1 MNVCAIDSGMGLLSE
16 GSPLSWPE
24 TKKLANHVREHAA
37 TQFINLYH
45 RLKDRE
51 NDCLKWGDEV
61 EYMLVYFDHD
71 KKTAQVSL
79 RANDLL
85 PVLQEKERRD
95 PVNVKSLWRPEFGA
109 YMIEGTP
116 GQPYGSLISHFNVV
130 EANMKERRREV
141 TEHLKPG
148 EELLCLTTF
157 PRLGCPN
164 FTHPVYHPHPRDSNM
179 RSLFFPDEATFPG
192 HPRFRT
198 LVRNIRER
206 RGKKVVINVPIFKDK
221 NTASPFAD
229 DFAKLGDDGEAAK
242 AALPDHV
249 YMDSMGFGMG
259 NCCLQVTFQACNIDE
274 ARILYDQLAPV
285 CPIMLALSAASPV
298 FRGYLTERDCRW
310 NVIVSSVDDRTDEE
324 LGLKPLRENKFVIR
338 KSRYS
343 TIECYISGM
352 GEKYNDVK
360 VVYDQEIY
368 NKLRSADIDP
378 LLAQHIAHLF
388 IRDPI
393 SVFSEK
399 IHQNDEEDSDHFENL
414 QSTNWHSM
422 RFKPPPPNS
431 SIGWRVEFRPTEL
444 QLTEFENAAYVVFV
458 VLLTRVI
465 LSYKLNFLIPISKM
479 DENMEAAQRRNA
491 ARTEKFWFRN
501 DVLTCQSPPILGS
514 NLSPGVEHHQ
524 NYLTKMTINEIING
538 KAGEFPGLVPLIR
551 TFLSSMDVDVDT
563 QCTIQQYLNLI
574 QKRASGDLMTTASW
588 IRKFVTTHPDYKQDS
603 VVSERI
609 NYDLLL
615 QMSRIQQGSASGAE
629 LFGTSTSKT
638 KANIP
643 SAILNATGA
652 LPSAAAQH
660 SCKP

>member
-1 MNVCAIDSGMGLLSE
+1 MGLLSE

-24 TKKLANHVREHAA
+24 TKKLADHVREHAV
-37 TQFINLYH
+37 TQFINLYR

-61 EYMLVYFDHD
+61 EYMLVHFDHA
-71 KKTAQVSL
+71 KKTAQVRL
-79 RANDLL
+79 RANEIL
-85 PVLQEKERRD
+85 PLLQEKERRD
-95 PVNVKSLWRPEFGA
+95 PENVKSLWRPEYGA

-116 GQPYGSLISHFNVV
+116 GQPYGSLISHFNIV
-130 EANMKERRREV
+130 EANMKIRRAEV
-141 TEHLKPG
+141 AELLKQD

-157 PRLGCPN
+157 PRLGCPG
-164 FTHPVYHPHPRDSNM
+164 FTSPMHQPRPKDGNN
-179 RSLFFPDEATFPG
+179 RSLFFPDEATFAG
-192 HPRFRT
+192 HPRFNT

-221 NTASPFAD
+221 NTPSPFVE
-229 DFAKLGDDGEAAK
+229 DFTKLGDDGEAAR

-249 YMDSMGFGMG
+249 YMDAMGFGMG
-259 NCCLQVTFQACNIDE
+259 SCCLQVTFQACNISE

-285 CPIMLALSAASPV
+285 CPIMLALSAASPA

-310 NVIVSSVDDRTDEE
+310 NVIVGSVDDRTDEE

-343 TIECYISGM
+343 TIECYISEM

-360 VVYDQEIY
+360 VVYDQDIY

-378 LLAQHIAHLF
+378 LLAQHVAHLF

-399 IHQNDEEDSDHFENL
+399 VHQNDEEDSDHFENL

-422 RFKPPPPNS
+422 RFKPPPPKS

-444 QLTEFENAAYVVFV
+444 QMTEFENAAYVVFV

-465 LSYKLNFLIPISKM
+465 LSYKLNFLIPISKV
-479 DENMEAAQRRNA
+479 DENMEAAQKRDA
-491 ARTEKFWFRN
+491 VRTQKFWFRS
-501 DVLTCQSPPILGS
+501 DILTCMSPPILS
-514 NLSPGVEHHQ
+514 ASLSPGADHHY
-524 NYLTKMTINEIING
+524 YLTQMSINEIVNG
-538 KAGEFPGLVPLIR
+538 KTGEFPGLIPLIR
-551 TFLSSMDVDVDT
+551 MFVSSMDVDVDT

-574 QKRASGDLMTTASW
+574 QKRASGDLLTAASW
-588 IRKFVTTHPDYKQDS
+588 MRKFITTHPEYKQDS

-609 NYDLLL
+609 NYDLLQ
-615 QMSRIQQGSASGAE
+615 QMSKIQQGSVGCPE
-629 LFGTSTSKT
+629 LFGTSRSKT
-638 KANIP
+638 RANIP
-643 SAILNATGA
+643 SAILNATASSSGR
-652 LPSAAAQH
+652 P
-660 SCKP
+660 

>member
-1 MNVCAIDSGMGLLSE
+1 MGLLSE

-24 TKKLANHVREHAA
+24 TKKLANHVREHAV
-37 TQFINLYH
+37 TQFINLYR

-51 NDCLKWGDEV
+51 DDCLKWGDEV
-61 EYMLVYFDHD
+61 EYVIVYLDHV

-79 RANDLL
+79 RANEIL
-85 PVLQEKERRD
+85 PALQEKEHRD
-95 PVNVKSLWRPEFGA
+95 PNNVKSLWRPEFGA

-130 EANMKERRREV
+130 EANMKARRAEAIAY
-141 TEHLKPG
+141 LKKG
-148 EELLCLTTF
+148 EEVLCVTTF
-157 PRLGCPN
+157 PRLGCPG
-164 FTHPVYHPHPRDSNM
+164 FTHPVYQPHPKDSNM

-221 NTASPFAD
+221 NTPSPFVE
-229 DFAKLGDDGEAAK
+229 DFATLGDDGEAAR

-259 NCCLQVTFQACNIDE
+259 NCCLQVTFQACNISE
-274 ARILYDQLAPV
+274 ARVLYDQLAPV

-343 TIECYISGM
+343 TIECYISEL

-360 VVYDQEIY
+360 VVYDQDIY
-368 NKLRSADIDP
+368 NRLRSADIDP
-378 LLAQHIAHLF
+378 LLAQHVAHLF

-393 SVFSEK
+393 SLFSEK
-399 IHQNDEEDSDHFENL
+399 VDQNDEEDTDHFENL

-444 QLTEFENAAYVVFV
+444 QMTEFENAAYVVFV

-465 LSYKLNFLIPISKM
+465 LSYKLSFLMPISKV
-479 DENMEAAQRRNA
+479 DQNMEAAQKRDA
-491 ARTEKFWFRN
+491 VRTQKFWFRS
-501 DVLTCQSPPILGS
+501 DLLTCMSPPILGPTM
-514 NLSPGVEHHQ
+514 SPGGTEHRD
-524 NYLTKMTINEIING
+524 YLSQMSINEIING
-538 KAGEFPGLVPLIR
+538 KPGEFPGLIPLIR
-551 TFLSSMDVDVDT
+551 TFVSSMDVDVDT

-574 QKRASGDLMTTASW
+574 QKRASGELLTTASW
-588 IRKFVTTHPDYKQDS
+588 IRKFITTHPEYKQDS

-615 QMSRIQQGSASGAE
+615 LMSKIQHGSVGCPE

-638 KANIP
+638 KAHIP
-643 SAILNATGA
+643 SAILNATST
-652 LPSAAAQH
+652 PSAPGTQ
-660 SCKP
+660 

>member
-1 MNVCAIDSGMGLLSE
+1 MGLLSE

-24 TKKLANHVREHAA
+24 TKKLANHVREHAV
-37 TQFINLYH
+37 TQFINQYR

-61 EYMLVYFDHD
+61 EYVIVYLDHA

-79 RANDLL
+79 RANEIL
-85 PVLQEKERRD
+85 PALQEKELRD
-95 PVNVKSLWRPEFGA
+95 PKNVKSLWRPEFGA

-130 EANMKERRREV
+130 EANMKARRDEAIAC
-141 TEHLKPG
+141 LKKG
-148 EELLCLTTF
+148 EEILCVTTF
-157 PRLGCPN
+157 PRLGCPG
-164 FTHPVYHPHPRDSNM
+164 FTYPVYQPHPKDSNM

-221 NTASPFAD
+221 NTPSPFVE
-229 DFAKLGDDGEAAK
+229 DFAKLGDDGEAAR

-259 NCCLQVTFQACNIDE
+259 NCCLQVTFQACNISE
-274 ARILYDQLAPV
+274 ARVLYDQLAPV
-285 CPIMLALSAASPV
+285 CPIMLALSAASPA

-343 TIECYISGM
+343 TIECYISEL

-360 VVYDQEIY
+360 VVYDQNIY
-368 NKLRSADIDP
+368 DRLRSADIDP
-378 LLAQHIAHLF
+378 LLAQHVAHLF

-393 SVFSEK
+393 SLFSEK
-399 IHQNDEEDSDHFENL
+399 VDQNDEEDTDHFENL

-431 SIGWRVEFRPTEL
+431 SIGWRVEFRPSEL
-444 QLTEFENAAYVVFV
+444 QMTEFENAAYVVFV

-465 LSYKLNFLIPISKM
+465 LSYKISFLMPISKV
-479 DENMEAAQRRNA
+479 DQNMEAAQKRDA
-491 ARTEKFWFRN
+491 VRTQKFWFRS
-501 DVLTCQSPPILGS
+501 DILTCRSPPILS
-514 NLSPGVEHHQ
+514 PTMSPGGTEHHD
-524 NYLTKMTINEIING
+524 YLRQMSINEIING
-538 KAGEFPGLVPLIR
+538 KPGEFPGLVPLIR
-551 TFLSSMDVDVDT
+551 TFVSSMDVDVDT

-574 QKRASGDLMTTASW
+574 QRRASGELLTTASW
-588 IRKFVTTHPDYKQDS
+588 IRKFITTHPEYKQDS

-615 QMSRIQQGSASGAE
+615 LMSKIQDGSVGCPE

-638 KANIP
+638 KAHIP
-643 SAILNATGA
+643 SAILNASSTPLAPGT
-652 LPSAAAQH
+652 Q
-660 SCKP
+660 

>member
-1 MNVCAIDSGMGLLSE
+1 MGLLSE

-24 TKKLANHVREHAA
+24 TKEISESL
-37 TQFINLYH
+37 
-45 RLKDRE
+45 
-51 NDCLKWGDEV
+51 
-61 EYMLVYFDHD
+61 EYIIVYFDHA

-79 RANDLL
+79 RANEIL
-85 PVLQEKERRD
+85 PALQEKERRD
-95 PVNVKSLWRPEFGA
+95 PNNVKSLWRPEFGA

-116 GQPYGSLISHFNVV
+116 GKPYGSLISHFNVV
-130 EANMKERRREV
+130 EANMKARRDEASAY
-141 TEHLKPG
+141 LQQG
-148 EELLCLTTF
+148 EQVLCVTTF
-157 PRLGCPN
+157 PRLGCPG
-164 FTHPVYHPHPRDSNM
+164 FTHPVYQPHPKDSNM

-221 NTASPFAD
+221 NTPSPFVED
-229 DFAKLGDDGEAAK
+229 YAKLGDDGEAAK

-259 NCCLQVTFQACNIDE
+259 NCCLQVTFQACNISE
-274 ARILYDQLAPV
+274 ARVLYDQLAPV

-324 LGLKPLRENKFVIR
+324 LGLKPLCENKFVIR

-343 TIECYISGM
+343 TIECYISKL

-360 VVYDQEIY
+360 VVYDQDIY
-368 NKLRSADIDP
+368 NRLRSADIDP
-378 LLAQHIAHLF
+378 LLAQHVAHLF

-393 SVFSEK
+393 SLFSEK
-399 IHQNDEEDSDHFENL
+399 VDQNDEEDTDHFENL

-431 SIGWRVEFRPTEL
+431 SIGWRVEFRPSEL
-444 QLTEFENAAYVVFV
+444 QMTEFENAAY
-458 VLLTRVI
+458 L
-465 LSYKLNFLIPISKM
+465 
-479 DENMEAAQRRNA
+479 DQNMEAAQKRDA
-491 ARTEKFWFRN
+491 VRTQKFWFRK
-501 DVLTCQSPPILGS
+501 DILTCHSPPSLAPT
-514 NLSPGVEHHQ
+514 LSAGGTEHHDF
-524 NYLTKMTINEIING
+524 LTEMSIDEIING
-538 KAGEFPGLVPLIR
+538 KPGEFPGLIPLIR
-551 TFLSSMDVDVDT
+551 MFISSMDVDVDT
-563 QCTIQQYLNLI
+563 QCTVQHYLNLI
-574 QKRASGDLMTTASW
+574 QKRASGELLTTASW
-588 IRKFVTTHPDYKQDS
+588 MRKFITTHPDYKQDS

-615 QMSRIQQGSASGAE
+615 LMSKIQDGSVGCPE

-638 KANIP
+638 KAHIP
-643 SAILNATGA
+643 SAILNASGP
-652 LPSAAAQH
+652 LSAPGGSAKQQ
-660 SCKP
+660 

>member
-1 MNVCAIDSGMGLLSE
+1 MGLLSE

-24 TKKLANHVREHAA
+24 TKAVSNHVREHAV
-37 TQFINLYH
+37 TQFINLYR

-61 EYMLVYFDHD
+61 EYMLVHLDHA
-71 KKTAQVSL
+71 KKTAQVRL
-79 RANDLL
+79 RAHEIL
-85 PVLQEKERRD
+85 PVLQEKELKNPED
-95 PVNVKSLWRPEFGA
+95 VESLWRPEFGA

-116 GQPYGSLISHFNVV
+116 GKPYGSLISHFNVV
-130 EANMKERRREV
+130 EANMKSRRE
-141 TEHLKPG
+141 EAAALLKDG
-148 EELLCLTTF
+148 EELLCVTSF

-164 FTHPVYHPHPRDSNM
+164 FTSPPFKTSPKDSNM

-206 RGKKVVINVPIFKDK
+206 RGKKVAINIPIFKDK
-221 NTASPFAD
+221 NTPSPFVEDLSA
-229 DFAKLGDDGEAAK
+229 LGDDGEAAR

-259 NCCLQVTFQACNIDE
+259 NCCLQVTFQACNIEE

-285 CPIMLALSAASPV
+285 CPIMLALSAASPA
-298 FRGYLTERDCRW
+298 FRGYLTDNDCRW

-324 LGLKPLRENKFVIR
+324 LGIKPLSENKFVIR

-343 TIECYISGM
+343 TIECYISDL

-360 VVYDQEIY
+360 VVYDQNIF
-368 NKLRSADIDP
+368 NKLRSAGIDS
-378 LLAQHIAHLF
+378 LLAQHVAHLF

-399 IHQNDEEDSDHFENL
+399 VHQNDEEDTDHFENL

-422 RFKPPPPNS
+422 RFKPPPPNT

-444 QLTEFENAAYVVFV
+444 QMTEFENAAYVVFV

-465 LSYKLNFLIPISKM
+465 LSYRLNFLIPISKV
-479 DENMEAAQRRNA
+479 DENMEAAQKRDA
-491 ARTEKFWFRN
+491 IHTQKFWFRN
-501 DVLTCQSPPILGS
+501 DILTCRSPPILAP
-514 NLSPGVEHHQ
+514 NLSPVSGPDE
-524 NYLTKMTINEIING
+524 YLTQMTINEIVNG
-538 KAGEFPGLVPLIR
+538 KPGEFPGLIPLIR
-551 TFLSSMDVDVDT
+551 TFVSSMDVDVDT
-563 QCTIQQYLNLI
+563 QCTMQQYLNLI
-574 QKRASGDLMTTASW
+574 QKRASGELMTTASW

-609 NYDLLL
+609 NYDLLS
-615 QMSRIQQGSASGAE
+615 QMSTIQQGTVGCPE
-629 LFGTSTSKT
+629 LFGTSISKT

-643 SAILNATGA
+643 TAILNSLQSNTPFNTAN
-652 LPSAAAQH
+652 AAVE
-660 SCKP
+660 

>member
-1 MNVCAIDSGMGLLSE
+1 MGLLSE

-24 TKKLANHVREHAA
+24 TKKLANHVREHAV
-37 TQFINLYH
+37 TQFINQYR

-61 EYMLVYFDHD
+61 EYIIVYFDHA

-79 RANDLL
+79 RANEIL
-85 PVLQEKERRD
+85 PALQEKERRD
-95 PVNVKSLWRPEFGA
+95 PNNVKSLWRPEFGA

-130 EANMKERRREV
+130 EANMKARRDEASAYM
-141 TEHLKPG
+141 KQG
-148 EELLCLTTF
+148 EQVLCVTTF
-157 PRLGCPN
+157 PRLGCPG
-164 FTHPVYHPHPRDSNM
+164 FTYPVYQPHPKDSNM
-179 RSLFFPDEATFPG
+179 GSLFFPDEATFPG

-221 NTASPFAD
+221 NTPSPFVED
-229 DFAKLGDDGEAAK
+229 YAKLGDDGEAAR

-259 NCCLQVTFQACNIDE
+259 NCCLQVTFQACNISE
-274 ARILYDQLAPV
+274 ARVLYDQLAPV

-343 TIECYISGM
+343 TIECYISEL

-360 VVYDQEIY
+360 VVYDQDIY

-378 LLAQHIAHLF
+378 LLAQHVAHLF

-393 SVFSEK
+393 SLFSEK
-399 IHQNDEEDSDHFENL
+399 VDQNDEEDTDHFENL

-431 SIGWRVEFRPTEL
+431 SIGWRVEFRPSEL
-444 QLTEFENAAYVVFV
+444 QMTEFENAAYVVFV

-465 LSYKLNFLIPISKM
+465 LSYKLSFLIPISKV
-479 DENMEAAQRRNA
+479 DQNMEAAQKRDA
-491 ARTEKFWFRN
+491 VQTQKFWFRK
-501 DVLTCQSPPILGS
+501 DILTCHSPPSLAPT
-514 NLSPGVEHHQ
+514 LSPGGTEHHDF
-524 NYLTKMTINEIING
+524 LTQMSINEIING
-538 KAGEFPGLVPLIR
+538 KPGEFPGLIPLIR
-551 TFLSSMDVDVDT
+551 MFISSMDVDVDT

-574 QKRASGDLMTTASW
+574 QKRASGELLTTASW
-588 IRKFVTTHPDYKQDS
+588 MRKFITTHPEYKQDS

-615 QMSRIQQGSASGAE
+615 LMSKIQDGSVGCPE

-638 KANIP
+638 KAHIP
-643 SAILNATGA
+643 SAILKATGP
-652 LPSAAAQH
+652 PSAPDRSATQQ
-660 SCKP
+660 

>member
-1 MNVCAIDSGMGLLSE
+1 MGLLSE

-24 TKKLANHVREHAA
+24 TKKIADHVREHAV
-37 TQFINLYH
+37 TQFINLYR

-61 EYMLVYFDHD
+61 EYMLVHFDHA
-71 KKTAQVSL
+71 KKTAQVRL
-79 RANDLL
+79 RANEIL
-85 PVLQEKERRD
+85 PLLQEKERRD
-95 PVNVKSLWRPEFGA
+95 PENVKSLWRPEYGA

-116 GQPYGSLISHFNVV
+116 GQPYGSLISHFNIV
-130 EANMKERRREV
+130 EANMKIRRAEV
-141 TEHLKPG
+141 AELLKQD

-157 PRLGCPN
+157 PRLGCPG
-164 FTHPVYHPHPRDSNM
+164 FTSPLHQPRPKDGTN
-179 RSLFFPDEATFPG
+179 RSLFFPDEATFAG
-192 HPRFRT
+192 HPRFNT

-221 NTASPFAD
+221 NTPSPFVE
-229 DFAKLGDDGEAAK
+229 DFTKLGDDGEAAK

-249 YMDSMGFGMG
+249 YMDAMGFGMG
-259 NCCLQVTFQACNIDE
+259 SCCLQVTFQACNISE

-285 CPIMLALSAASPV
+285 CPIMLALSAASPA

-310 NVIVSSVDDRTDEE
+310 NVIVGSVDDRTDEE

-343 TIECYISGM
+343 TIECYISEM

-360 VVYDQEIY
+360 VVYDQDIY
-368 NKLRSADIDP
+368 NRLRSADIDP
-378 LLAQHIAHLF
+378 LLAQHVAHLF

-399 IHQNDEEDSDHFENL
+399 VHQNDEEDSDHFENL

-422 RFKPPPPNS
+422 RFKPPPPKS

-444 QLTEFENAAYVVFV
+444 QMTEFENAAYVVFV

-465 LSYKLNFLIPISKM
+465 LSYKLNFLIPISKV
-479 DENMEAAQRRNA
+479 DENMEAAQKRDA
-491 ARTEKFWFRN
+491 ARTQKFWFRS
-501 DVLTCQSPPILGS
+501 DILTCMSPPILS
-514 NLSPGVEHHQ
+514 ASLSPGSDHHH
-524 NYLTKMTINEIING
+524 YLTQMSINEIING
-538 KAGEFPGLVPLIR
+538 KTGEFPGLIPLIR
-551 TFLSSMDVDVDT
+551 MFVSSMDVDVDT

-574 QKRASGDLMTTASW
+574 QKRASGDLLTTASW
-588 IRKFVTTHPDYKQDS
+588 MRKFITNHPDYKQDS

-609 NYDLLL
+609 NYDLLQ
-615 QMSRIQQGSASGAE
+615 QMSKIQQGAVGCPE
-629 LFGTSTSKT
+629 LFGTSRSKT
-638 KANIP
+638 RANIP
-643 SAILNATGA
+643 SAILNATA
-652 LPSAAAQH
+652 APSGG
-660 SCKP
+660 P

>member
-1 MNVCAIDSGMGLLSE
+1 
-16 GSPLSWPE
+16 
-24 TKKLANHVREHAA
+24 
-37 TQFINLYH
+37 
-45 RLKDRE
+45 
-51 NDCLKWGDEV
+51 
-61 EYMLVYFDHD
+61 
-71 KKTAQVSL
+71 
-79 RANDLL
+79 
-85 PVLQEKERRD
+85 
-95 PVNVKSLWRPEFGA
+95 
-109 YMIEGTP
+109 MIEGTP

-130 EANMKERRREV
+130 EANMKARRDEASAYLKQGERV
-141 TEHLKPG
+141 
-148 EELLCLTTF
+148 LCVTTF
-157 PRLGCPN
+157 PRLGCPG
-164 FTHPVYHPHPRDSNM
+164 FTYPVYEPHPKDSNM

-221 NTASPFAD
+221 NTPSPFVED
-229 DFAKLGDDGEAAK
+229 YAKLGDDGEAAR

-259 NCCLQVTFQACNIDE
+259 NCCLQVTFQACNISE
-274 ARILYDQLAPV
+274 ARVLYDQLAPV

-343 TIECYISGM
+343 TIECYISEL

-360 VVYDQEIY
+360 VVYDQDIY

-378 LLAQHIAHLF
+378 LLAQHVAHLF

-393 SVFSEK
+393 SLFGEK
-399 IHQNDEEDSDHFENL
+399 VDQNDEEDTDHFENL

-431 SIGWRVEFRPTEL
+431 SIGWRVEFRPSEL
-444 QLTEFENAAYVVFV
+444 QMTEFENAAYVVFV

-465 LSYKLNFLIPISKM
+465 LSYKLSFLIPISKV
-479 DENMEAAQRRNA
+479 DQNMEAAQKRDA
-491 ARTEKFWFRN
+491 VRTQKFWFRS
-501 DVLTCQSPPILGS
+501 DILTCMSPPSLAPT
-514 NLSPGVEHHQ
+514 LSPGGTEHHD
-524 NYLTKMTINEIING
+524 YLSQMTINEIING
-538 KAGEFPGLVPLIR
+538 KPE
-551 TFLSSMDVDVDT
+551 
-563 QCTIQQYLNLI
+563 
-574 QKRASGDLMTTASW
+574 
-588 IRKFVTTHPDYKQDS
+588 YKQDS

-615 QMSRIQQGSASGAE
+615 LMSKIQDGSVGCPE

-638 KANIP
+638 KAHIP
-643 SAILNATGA
+643 SAILNATG
-652 LPSAAAQH
+652 LPSAPALVKDSVLRPECVGRSVAVGDSNAADLLGRVGSSACRNAICSDGRASEPSKTAPGATAVQTCSLTPRTPYILLRVKAPVELAERRAGIIGAEETGASLSASPTGARVASVGESAPRCRVSEERRRH
-660 SCKP
+660 TRASPRARSSCAKLARRLRHHHHPMFAPSGGGLVARPSAV